1 MAMKAKFLII
11 IEKGERNYSAYSPDV
26 PGCIATGRSVETT
39 LNEMRVALV
48 FHIES
53 LIESGDNVPTPKS
66 LNYYLDK
73 TDEISSEDIL
83 AHIEIDVTEPL
94 RNLCP
99 TKSQFTKNRP
109 VRRAEISQFC
119 FVIMASITIR

>member
-1 MAMKAKFLII
+1 MKAKFLII

-39 LNEMRVALV
+39 LNEMREALV

-83 AHIEIDVTEPL
+83 AHIEIDVTEPA
-94 RNLCP
+94 
-99 TKSQFTKNRP
+99 F
-109 VRRAEISQFC
+109 A
-119 FVIMASITIR
+119 